1 MSSLTLTPVNGEP
14 RVRDLAL
21 AERLGFADHYMI
33 RKIIKRNEDKLLK
46 FGVVYTVE
54 TTPQGVQGGR
64 PATEF
69 YLNQRQAVFIC
80 MKSETDRA
88 FDVQVEIVRVFD
100 AYLNGELKPTLP
112 KSYADALRLYADQ
125 VERNEQQQRELEATR
140 PKALFHDQVVSTE
153 TLIDFTSM
161 FSLLQR
167 RTGQKFNRATFLS
180 FARRHGFACQP
191 NPHSGID
198 KNRFVPRKDYVGTW
212 FVSEMHGNGVAE
224 WMVRP
229 MAIAGIVA
237 LIEFDRNQSPL
248 QANDDQEV
256 A

>member
-1 MSSLTLTPVNGEP
+1 MSSLTITPVNGEP
-14 RVRDLAL
+14 RIQDLHL
-21 AERLGFADHYMI
+21 AEQLGFDRPRDI
-33 RKIIKRNEDKLLK
+33 RNLIKRNEDKLLK
-46 FGVVYTVE
+46 FGVCVTVAQTSGE
-54 TTPQGVQGGR
+54 QGGR